1 MATKIDKNSLADTG
15 KLLIHDVGNFV
26 HKVSMEL
33 DLAEGGQK
41 KLKYADLA
49 SAVDSMSHSLED
61 LRVHLV
67 KINARIV
74 ALKPRR
80 R

>member
-1 MATKIDKNSLADTG
+1 
-15 KLLIHDVGNFV
+15 
-26 HKVSMEL
+26 MEL
-33 DLAEGGQK
+33 DLAEAGQK

-67 KINARIV
+67 KIKARIV